1 MSLEPGRY
9 RFNGTA
15 LAPLEIDSN
24 LAFFV
29 ADSWLTVDG
38 ATVALERHLARFAQS
53 ADAQGLVRPLD
64 EFFAAVV
71 AAVPSAGAWFPRVEL
86 TVRGELQLSLREA
99 PERALDVIAWSSP
112 SDPRTEP
119 AFKGPDIPVLE
130 QLRAEA
136 RATGATEAII
146 HSPEGFIVDG
156 ATTCLMWWREGI
168 LQTPPA
174 DFARVDSVTVSA
186 VRDLADAAGVDVREE
201 RARASDLA
209 GAEVWALNALHGIR
223 PVRSWIGG
231 PNLTID
237 TDRLTTWRGW
247 YETLRQA

>member
-15 LAPLEIDSN
+15 LVPLEIDSN

-38 ATVALERHLARFAQS
+38 ATVALDRHLARFAQS

-64 EFFAAVV
+64 EFFTAVV
-71 AAVPSAGAWFPRVEL
+71 VAIPSTGAWFPRVEL
-86 TVRGELQLSLREA
+86 TVRGELQLSLRKA
-99 PERALDVIAWSSP
+99 PERTLDVIAWSSP
-112 SDPRTEP
+112 TDPRTEP
-119 AFKGPDIPVLE
+119 ALKGPDIPALE
-130 QLRAEA
+130 ELRVQA
-136 RATGATEAII
+136 RATGATEPVILN
-146 HSPEGFIVDG
+146 SEGFIVDG

-168 LQTPPA
+168 LYTPPA
-174 DFARVDSVTVSA
+174 EYARVDSVTVSV
-186 VRDLADAAGVDVREE
+186 VRDLAAAAGVSVREE
-201 RARASDLA
+201 LAGASDLA

-231 PNLTID
+231 PELTVD
-237 TDRLTTWRGW
+237 PERLGTWRQW
-247 YETLRQA
+247 YESARQA